1 MPSVEKISIALPP
14 EMVST
19 VRQAVESGE
28 YASSSEVI
36 REALRDWTWKRNLR
50 ERGLDD
56 LRRIWQQAIEDNSAG
71 ASPEEVFTRLEQKYQ
86 ALADAAGDKKEC
98 A

>member
-56 LRRIWQQAIEDNSAG
+56 LRRIWQQAIEDNSPG

>member
-1 MPSVEKISIALPP
+1 MPPVEKISVALPK

-19 VRQAVESGE
+19 VREAVESGE

-36 REALRDWTWKRNLR
+36 REALRDWSYKRTLR
-50 ERGLDD
+50 EHGLDE
-56 LRRIWQQAIEDNSAG
+56 LRRVWKEAMDDRSPTV
-71 ASPEEVFTRLEQKYQ
+71 SPEEVFDRLERKYQ
-86 ALADAAGDKKEC
+86 SLADSAGDKKEC